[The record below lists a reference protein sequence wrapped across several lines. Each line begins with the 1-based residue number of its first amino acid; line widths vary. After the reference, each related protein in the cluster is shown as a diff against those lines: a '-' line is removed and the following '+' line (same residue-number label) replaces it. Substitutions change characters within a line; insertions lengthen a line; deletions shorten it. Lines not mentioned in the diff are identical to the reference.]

1 MWGEEYSCILFPQ
14 VVTDLHF
21 CQLLFESMTYVE
33 YFVTDGI
40 PDCKR
45 HTDGTPERQPA
56 SYKLGKKTKPFDQLA
71 AAAMW
76 VGSHFGSLEAGLFG
90 G

>member
-1 MWGEEYSCILFPQ
+1 MWGEEYSWILFPQ

-40 PDCKR
+40 PDYKR
-45 HTDGTPERQPA
+45 HTDGTPERPPA
-56 SYKLGKKTKPFDQLA
+56 SYKLGKQTKL
-71 AAAMW
+71 
-76 VGSHFGSLEAGLFG
+76 SLTFFVSIDCINFEIIEYLVLFNL
-90 G
+90 